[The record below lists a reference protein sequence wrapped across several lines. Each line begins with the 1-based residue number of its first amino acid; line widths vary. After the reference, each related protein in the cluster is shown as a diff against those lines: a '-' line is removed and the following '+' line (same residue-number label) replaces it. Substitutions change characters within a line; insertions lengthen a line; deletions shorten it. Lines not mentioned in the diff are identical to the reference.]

1 MEFSIETGRRQN
13 TPKSLNK
20 TKTLL
25 AEKVPSF
32 GGYLSELY
40 SISLSQKMTF
50 SNKIRNS
57 PTWIWLNLRIC
68 LMLTK
73 HIGWDDLNCFCKTHN
88 FPKCT
93 NYIHVYSL
101 NIQLYLKTIC
111 NQLSGYLLLWASG
124 CLIKTSSK
132 YHKL

>member
-57 PTWIWLNLRIC
+57 PT
-68 LMLTK
+68 
-73 HIGWDDLNCFCKTHN
+73 
-88 FPKCT
+88 
-93 NYIHVYSL
+93 
-101 NIQLYLKTIC
+101 
-111 NQLSGYLLLWASG
+111 
-124 CLIKTSSK
+124 
-132 YHKL
+132 